1 MKAKVSNYRQA
12 PRKVRLIANLI
23 RGKRVVDAVTI
34 LTHLQKRGAGPF
46 KKLVESAL
54 ANAKN
59 EGLKEEDLIIKEV
72 RVDSGFTFKR
82 FRPRARGRASSIHKH
97 TSNILVK
104 LGEVSVK

>member
-12 PRKVRLIANLI
+12 PRKVRLIANLV
-23 RGKRVVDAVTI
+23 RGKRVTHAITV
-34 LTHLQKRGAGPF
+34 LEHLQKRGAGPF
-46 KKLVESAL
+46 KKLIESAL

-59 EGLKEEDLIIKEV
+59 EGLKEENLIIKEV

-82 FRPRARGRASSIHKH
+82 FRPRARGSASSIHKH

-104 LGEVSVK
+104 LGEEPVK